1 MRGKI
6 MSEKLILKQ
15 ATNFAIE
22 KRKQIIP
29 ELSGKE
35 EKTSKLIFDTLKE
48 LGYKPYFL
56 ENTYNVL
63 CKVDVSKEKTLAIRA
78 DIDALPFG
86 DKVIHACGHDF
97 HTATLLGLAYIFSK
111 EDFRKLLKTNLL
123 FIFQSSEEVRK
134 FSGAEAIVKAGILEK
149 ENVEAIFGFHVYP
162 ELPVGKI
169 GVRSGPMMAGSDVFE
184 FIIKGQASHASR
196 PHLSNETIS
205 ALAQLITK
213 LNIIPSRKINPL
225 YPALISI
232 GIVQAGTAENVIPDR
247 AYLRGTVRYYSK
259 EVRNSIFENMKKAA
273 KSVDEFFGTNTIF
286 NIIQGNEPVI
296 NDKSLVDLLKK
307 VVIKYLGVEAFEYL
321 EYPSMGSED
330 FSEYLKVVKKGCY
343 FRVGVGG
350 KYPLHNPLF
359 KATDNAIYYALTS
372 LYGVAIN
379 YE

>member
-134 FSGAEAIVKAGILEK
+134 FSGAEAVVKAGILEK

>member
-1 MRGKI
+1 

-359 KATDNAIYYALTS
+359 KATDDAIYYALTS

>member
-86 DKVIHACGHDF
+86 NKVIHACGHDF

-134 FSGAEAIVKAGILEK
+134 FSGAEAVVKAGILEK

-359 KATDNAIYYALTS
+359 KATDDAIYYALTS

>member
-1 MRGKI
+1 MKDL
-6 MSEKLILKQ
+6 EKTILKE
-15 ATNFAIE
+15 AADFAIE
-22 KRKQIIP
+22 KRKKIIP

-35 EKTSKLIFDTLKE
+35 EKTSKLVFETLKS

-56 ENTYNVL
+56 KNTYNVL
-63 CKVDVSKEKTLAIRA
+63 CKLDLGKEKTLAIRA
-78 DIDALPFG
+78 DMDALPFG
-86 DKVIHACGHDF
+86 DKIIHACGHDF

-111 EDFRKLLKTNLL
+111 KEFQEKLKVNLL
-123 FIFQSSEEVRK
+123 FIFQSSEEVK
-134 FSGAEAIVKAGILEK
+134 EYSGAEAIVKAGILQK
-149 ENVEAIFGFHVYP
+149 ENVDAIIGFHVFP
-162 ELPVGKI
+162 ELPIGKI

-184 FIIKGQASHASR
+184 YIIKGKASHASR

-225 YPALISI
+225 EPALISI
-232 GIVQAGTAENVIPDR
+232 GIVQAGSAENVIPDK
-247 AYLRGTVRYYSK
+247 AYLRGTIRYYSK
-259 EVRNSIFENMKKAA
+259 EVREAILDNMEKA
-273 KSVDEFFGTNTIF
+273 KNSVDEFFGTDTSLY
-286 NIIQGNEPVI
+286 IIRGNEPVI
-296 NDKSLVDLLKK
+296 NDKSLVELIKK
-307 VVIKYLGVEAFEYL
+307 VVINYLGPESFEYL

-350 KYPLHNPLF
+350 NYPLHNPLF
-359 KATDNAIYYALTS
+359 KAPDEAIIYALTT

>member
-1 MRGKI
+1 MKDL
-6 MSEKLILKQ
+6 EKTILKE
-15 ATNFAIE
+15 AADFAIE
-22 KRKQIIP
+22 KRKKIIP

-35 EKTSKLIFDTLKE
+35 EKTSKLVFETLKS

-63 CKVDVSKEKTLAIRA
+63 CKLDLGKEKTLAIRA
-78 DIDALPFG
+78 DMDALPFG
-86 DKVIHACGHDF
+86 DKIIHACGHDF

-111 EDFRKLLKTNLL
+111 KEFQEKLKVNLL
-123 FIFQSSEEVRK
+123 FIFQSSEEVK
-134 FSGAEAIVKAGILEK
+134 EYSGAEAIVKAGILQK
-149 ENVEAIFGFHVYP
+149 ENVDAIIGFHVFP
-162 ELPVGKI
+162 ELPIGKI

-184 FIIKGQASHASR
+184 YIIKGKASHASR

-225 YPALISI
+225 EPALISI
-232 GIVQAGTAENVIPDR
+232 GIVQAGSAENVIPDK
-247 AYLRGTVRYYSK
+247 AYLRGTIRYYSK
-259 EVRNSIFENMKKAA
+259 EVREAILDNMEKA
-273 KSVDEFFGTNTIF
+273 KNSVDEFFGTDTSLY
-286 NIIQGNEPVI
+286 IIRGNEPVI
-296 NDKSLVDLLKK
+296 NDKSLVELIKK
-307 VVIKYLGVEAFEYL
+307 VVINYLGPESFEYL

-350 KYPLHNPLF
+350 NYPLHNPLF
-359 KATDNAIYYALTS
+359 KAPDEAIIYALTT

>member
-134 FSGAEAIVKAGILEK
+134 FSGAEAVVKAGILEK

-359 KATDNAIYYALTS
+359 KATDDAIYYALTS